1 MPIKTRFSD
10 SFCSRRLKTISD
22 PTRWSVVA
30 QLVGGGKNVAE
41 LNAVLG
47 LDETLLSHHLKIL
60 RQEGFVQFVR
70 EGKNRRYYLGPDVK
84 LTASGR
90 GIDLGCCQLELDR
103 AFPIKP
109 CTGPSR

>member
-1 MPIKTRFSD
+1 MRSKPQFSD

-30 QLVGGGKNVAE
+30 QLVGGPKNVAE
-41 LNAVLG
+41 LNAALK
-47 LDETLLSHHLKIL
+47 LDETLLSHHLKVL

-70 EGKNRRYYLGPDVK
+70 EGKNRRYCLGPEVK

-90 GIDLGCCQLELDR
+90 GIDLGCCQLELDKT
-103 AFPIKP
+103 FPVRLSP
-109 CTGPSR
+109 GD